1 MEQGQGESQ
10 GRGRGRPRINPQEN
24 SRRVTLT
31 FPQSL
36 IRKLTDEA
44 KNRGVS
50 FAALVRE
57 KISKQSNN
65 D

>member
-1 MEQGQGESQ
+1 MDESA
-10 GRGRGRPRINPQEN
+10 RGRGRPRINPKES

-36 IRKLTDEA
+36 IEQLSDEA
-44 KNRGVS
+44 RTRGVS

-57 KISKQSNN
+57 KIGS
-65 D
+65 

>member
-1 MEQGQGESQ
+1 MEAEKQ
-10 GRGRGRPRINPQEN
+10 GRGRPRINPQEN

>member
-1 MEQGQGESQ
+1 MDNEKV
-10 GRGRGRPRINPQEN
+10 GRGRPRLDPSEL

-36 IRKLTDEA
+36 IRKLADEA
-44 KNRGVS
+44 RNRGVS

>member
-1 MEQGQGESQ
+1 MDEEKV
-10 GRGRGRPRINPQEN
+10 GRGRPRLNPLEL

-36 IRKLTDEA
+36 IRKLADEA

-57 KISKQSNN
+57 KISKHSNN